1 MYVTEPKSAKPTAKP
16 TSAAT
21 ENARLRLTG
30 GGMTT
35 LMLATELMLVRERFL
50 ARCSRGAGPSG
61 KFDAVRADQPGRH
74 VTERAREHID
84 IALSS
89 REVTAIVL
97 SWAFLGV
104 LSASVRLLDP
114 RVPTRPEVAAAL
126 ARVSFAEYT
135 LWAAL
140 SIPIV
145 WLAARYSIEGGQR
158 LERVLV
164 FVALGIAVAICV
176 DWAVANLRME
186 LLPESRRRFRPGR
199 RFIPPR
205 PITSLG
211 FIDDLMV
218 YFAVL
223 GGGVAR
229 DYFLRYRAREQE
241 TSRLQAE
248 AAHLHAQLAE
258 ARLTVLRTQ
267 LDPHFLFNTLNAVSA
282 LVERDPR
289 GVRRMIAR
297 LSDLLRHTLEEQPA
311 QEVTLNR
318 ELELLRRYLDIMEIR
333 FQGRLQVAFHIEP
346 EVHDALVPHL
356 LLQPIVE
363 NALKHGISDLEEIG
377 RIEIE
382 ARSEGDDLVLV
393 VRDNGPGP
401 VDDPSSGVGVR
412 NTVERLRELY
422 GDRGR
427 FVLRRG
433 ERGGA
438 MAEVR
443 MPRRLDSPTIGRT
456 T

>member
-1 MYVTEPKSAKPTAKP
+1 
-16 TSAAT
+16 
-21 ENARLRLTG
+21 
-30 GGMTT
+30 
-35 LMLATELMLVRERFL
+35 VR
-50 ARCSRGAGPSG
+50 
-61 KFDAVRADQPGRH
+61 
-74 VTERAREHID
+74 ERAREQLD

-89 REVTAIVL
+89 REILAILV
-97 SWAFLGV
+97 SWAFLGL
-104 LSASVRLLDP
+104 LSASIRLLDP

-126 ARVSFAEYT
+126 ARVSFAEYA

-145 WLAARYSIEGGQR
+145 WLAARFSIEGGQR
-158 LERVLV
+158 LERLLV
-164 FVALGIAVAICV
+164 FVAIGIAVAICV

-186 LLPESRRRFRPGR
+186 LLPEPRRRFRPSR
-199 RFIPPR
+199 RLMSLR

-241 TSRLQAE
+241 TARLEAE
-248 AAHLHAQLAE
+248 AAQLHAQLAE

-297 LSDLLRHTLEEQPA
+297 LSELLRHTLEDPPA
-311 QEVTLNR
+311 QEVTLDR

-346 EVHDALVPHL
+346 ETRNALVPHL
-356 LLQPIVE
+356 LLQPLVE
-363 NALKHGISDLEEIG
+363 NALKHGISDIEEVG

-382 ARSEGDDLVLV
+382 ARSERDDLVLR

-401 VDDPSSGVGVR
+401 VADPSSGVGVR
-412 NTVERLRELY
+412 NTIERLRELY

-427 FVLRRG
+427 FVLGRG
-433 ERGGA
+433 DGGGA
-438 MAEVR
+438 VAEVR
-443 MPRRLDSPTIGRT
+443 MPRRVDT
-456 T
+456 TTLGSVT